1 MDAETAAKQ
10 FRDLHKEL
18 AATYTV
24 VIGILARLPIPML
37 LPQRQADDPAG
48 VLRSLSLAWELADW
62 EPIDKLTGGR
72 VRTMVLEWSTAYE
85 MSVVANGFGPA
96 PWRLR
101 AIEASLLR
109 VRVSARYV
117 DQRLVSWEL

>member
-62 EPIDKLTGGR
+62 EPFDQPAIGR
-72 VRTMVLEWSTAYE
+72 LRAMILEWSTAYE

-101 AIEASLLR
+101 AIELALLR
-109 VRVSARYV
+109 SRVAARHM
-117 DQRLVSWEL
+117 DHRLSRWER

>member
-1 MDAETAAKQ
+1 M
-10 FRDLHKEL
+10 
-18 AATYTV
+18 
-24 VIGILARLPIPML
+24 RLPT
-37 LPQRQADDPAG
+37 RQADDPSG
-48 VLRSLSLAWELADW
+48 VLRSLSRAWELADW

-72 VRTMVLEWSTAYE
+72 VRTMILEWSTAYE

-101 AIEASLLR
+101 AIEESLLR

-117 DQRLVSWEL
+117 DRRLTGWGR